1 MILFIVLLWPF
12 LSLKCCLK
20 VKISPL
26 GPQRKL
32 WNNRRVSTVTITI
45 LGMKYHFNDLKTHYS
60 SPHPVP
66 SLFLYHCL
74 STAPPISHPSLYFF
88 HFGGV
93 VYSDEV
99 VWMNE
104 CGVL

>member
-1 MILFIVLLWPF
+1 MLLK
-12 LSLKCCLK
+12 SKN
-20 VKISPL
+20 ISL

-32 WNNRRVSTVTITI
+32 WNNIRVSTVTITI
-45 LGMKYHFNDLKTHYS
+45 LGVKYHFNDLKTHYS

-66 SLFLYHCL
+66 LLFLYHCL

-88 HFGGV
+88 HFEGV

>member
-1 MILFIVLLWPF
+1 MAFFKLKMLLK
-12 LSLKCCLK
+12 SKN
-20 VKISPL
+20 ISF
-26 GPQRKL
+26 G
-32 WNNRRVSTVTITI
+32 STEEAMEQHKGEYSTITI
-45 LGMKYHFNDLKTHYS
+45 LGMKYHFNDFKTHYS